1 MIKVAHEGHVYT
13 ARRPTVG
20 RDPSD
25 DVSPLRRARQLRATV
40 HHGRGWRQVHVC
52 AVCGHRAVGPAGRRV
67 AVGAVAA
74 AAVLAL
80 ARAVRRRL

>member
-1 MIKVAHEGHVYT
+1 MTPPTTCPRCGAPDSYERRYT
-13 ARRPTVG
+13 TG
-20 RDPSD
+20 
-25 DVSPLRRARQLRATV
+25 
-40 HHGRGWRQVHVC
+40 GGWRQVHVC